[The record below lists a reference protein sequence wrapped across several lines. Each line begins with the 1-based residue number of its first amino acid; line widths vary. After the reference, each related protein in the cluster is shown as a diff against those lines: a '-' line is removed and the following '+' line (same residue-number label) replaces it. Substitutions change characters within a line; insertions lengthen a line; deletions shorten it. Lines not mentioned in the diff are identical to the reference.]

1 MFHSNTERLIDYWRS
16 RKGAAPAPARA
27 SIDPCEVPSLMPQ
40 LFILGRNG
48 PGGYAFRLVGGLVE
62 DLHGA
67 KLSGTDPVTLWAEP
81 YRPSLRLA
89 LEAIC
94 RQPEPLVV
102 TAEGRA
108 GGGQTLGVE
117 ITFAPLTGP
126 GGDIDR
132 FLGLYQPKTMVAAL
146 RRQPIKLMSMRA
158 AATPRAA
165 DGESPRLM
173 LASINGRQIA

>member
-1 MFHSNTERLIDYWRS
+1 MFHSNTERLIDYWRA

-27 SIDPCEVPSLMPQ
+27 SIDPCEIPSLMPQ

-48 PGGYAFRLVGGLVE
+48 PGAYAFRLVGGLVE
-62 DLHGA
+62 ELHGA
-67 KLSGTDPVTLWAEP
+67 KLGGTDPLALWAET
-81 YRPSLRLA
+81 YRTSLQLA
-89 LEAIC
+89 LEAIR

-108 GGGQTLGVE
+108 GGQTLGLE

-132 FLGLYQPKTMVAAL
+132 FLGLYQPKTRVAAL
-146 RRQPIKLMSMRA
+146 LGQPISLMSLRA
-158 AATPRAA
+158 AAMPRVLE
-165 DGESPRLM
+165 GGSPRPR
-173 LASINGRQIA
+173 LAVLNGRQIA